1 MKQSLQLL
9 VASLFFAGTSAFA
22 QNNNSKGYYKDV
34 FMDSGVN
41 LTSRQ
46 DLPAARYLNL
56 DWEVYYSAT
65 GKKGDPIT
73 VTDSLMQTFTMV
85 GSEQDQNGILLY
97 PDGEPRFRMIYVNG
111 GKASTHGKSLGENGR
126 EHFREYVKN
135 GGSYVGTC
143 AGAFLAS
150 LGTTTDAEPKDSYFH
165 LWKGRTVH
173 TALYD
178 VATDMFVEENS
189 PLLNYYA
196 FGNDMHIDSVKHW
209 GGCYLS
215 TAYDFPKE
223 TEILLRYDY
232 DKEPLKNGDRLH
244 KQISSWAY
252 KENETSGRVVVI
264 GSHPENHVSGERLEL
279 MAALMRYAMDGN
291 GNPHVKCELRNN
303 MPVEM
308 TKMTIDND
316 PSHCRVGDR
325 QYHHFKVVVPE
336 NTKELK
342 VKLESVDAAN
352 THNLSLFVQ
361 PETFAFNDNA
371 LYKEVSLGITKELVI
386 DRPQAGTYYI
396 SVLGEDTVT
405 ATKGVYGVVYTD
417 NLDVLNG
424 VPYKIAVSFQ

>member
-1 MKQSLQLL
+1 MRNSVKILTLSLVLSSTG
-9 VASLFFAGTSAFA
+9 VWA
-22 QNNNSKGYYKDV
+22 QHANSKGYYKDV

-65 GKKGDPIT
+65 GKKGHPIT
-73 VTDSLMQTFTMV
+73 KTDSLMQTFTMV

-111 GKASTHGKSLGENGR
+111 GKASTHGKSLGEAGR
-126 EHFREYVKN
+126 DHFREYLKN

-150 LGTTTDAEPKDSYFH
+150 LGTRTDAGPKDSYFH
-165 LWKGRTVH
+165 LWKGWTVH

-178 VATDMFVEENS
+178 VATNLFVEENS
-189 PLLNYYA
+189 PLLKYYS
-196 FGNDMHIDSVKHW
+196 FGNDMRIDSVRHW
-209 GGCYLS
+209 GGCYLC
-215 TAYDFPKE
+215 TEMEYPKG
-223 TEILLRYDY
+223 TEVLLRYDY
-232 DKEPLKNGDRLH
+232 DKEKLKNGDMLH
-244 KQISSWAY
+244 KKVSSWAY
-252 KENETSGRVVVI
+252 KENPTSGRLVVI
-264 GSHPENHVSGERLEL
+264 GSHPEGHVSGERLEL

-291 GNPHVKCELRNN
+291 GDPEVKCELQNN
-303 MPVEM
+303 VPVEM
-308 TKMTIDND
+308 SKMTIDND
-316 PSHCRVGDR
+316 PTHCRIGDR

-336 NTKELK
+336 NTQELK
-342 VKLESVDAAN
+342 VNLASVDAAN

-361 PETFAFNDNA
+361 PEAFAFNDNSV
-371 LYKEVSLGITKELVI
+371 YKEVSLGINKQLVI
-386 DRPQAGTYYI
+386 EQPKAGTYYI

-405 ATKGVYGVVYTD
+405 AEKGVYGVVYTD

-424 VPYKIAVSFQ
+424 VPYKISVSF